1 MFKKKYLAL
10 VLLPLLLLLLAV
22 SFLGQ
27 AGATTSSKS
36 SAPLA
41 AGVQDIVD
49 RGVLR
54 VGVKQD
60 LPNFGYRDPE
70 NMQYTGMEIEI
81 AKKVAAELGVKIE
94 FTPVTAQT
102 RGALLD
108 NGQLDMVIATFT
120 ITDERKELYNF
131 TTPYYT
137 DAVGFL
143 VRKDSKIASNW
154 EALDGLTIGVT
165 QGSIQWGL
173 LEEIAAEKGIHFDF
187 RELGSN
193 SEVVVAL
200 AARRVDAFSIDQS
213 ILSAFLGKSNQLLDI
228 QYKPSEYGIVTKK
241 SNTELANYLDQLVQN
256 WNKDGSLQTIYNKF
270 GFSFWTS
277 STNHLNTES

>member
-1 MFKKKYLAL
+1 MQLKRII
-10 VLLPLLLLLLAV
+10 PLLLLPVLAILLMLP
-22 SFLGQ
+22 FFGQ
-27 AGATTSSKS
+27 ISALTNSTSD
-36 SAPLA
+36 AQLE
-41 AGVQDIVD
+41 AGVQEIVD

-60 LPNFGYRDPE
+60 LPNFGYRDPKS
-70 NMQYTGMEIEI
+70 NKYTGMEVEI
-81 AKKVAAELGVKIE
+81 AKKVAAELGVDIE

-120 ITDERKELYNF
+120 ITEERKELYNF

-143 VRKDSKIASNW
+143 VRKDSNIQSSW

-173 LEEIAAEKGIHFDF
+173 LEEIAAEKGIELNF

-200 AARRVDAFSIDQS
+200 AAHRVDAFSIDQS
-213 ILSAFLGKSNQLLDI
+213 ILSAFLGKTNELLDL
-228 QYKPSEYGIVTKK
+228 QYQPSEYGIVTKK
-241 SNTELANYLDQLVQN
+241 SNTDLATYLDGLVED
-256 WNKDGSLQTIYNKF
+256 WTEDGTLQAIYDDF
-270 GFSFWTS
+270 G
-277 STNHLNTES
+277 LKPVTEITE

>member
-1 MFKKKYLAL
+1 MQLKRII
-10 VLLPLLLLLLAV
+10 PLLLLPVLAILLMLP
-22 SFLGQ
+22 FFGQ
-27 AGATTSSKS
+27 ISALTNSTSD
-36 SAPLA
+36 AQLE
-41 AGVQDIVD
+41 AGVQEIVD

-60 LPNFGYRDPE
+60 LPNFGYRDPKS
-70 NMQYTGMEIEI
+70 NKYTGMEVEI
-81 AKKVAAELGVKIE
+81 AKKVAAELGVDIE

-108 NGQLDMVIATFT
+108 NDQLDMVIATFT
-120 ITDERKELYNF
+120 ITEERKELYNF

-143 VRKDSKIASNW
+143 VRKDSNIQSSW

-165 QGSIQWGL
+165 QGSIQWVL
-173 LEEIAAEKGIHFDF
+173 LEEIAAEKGIELNF

-200 AARRVDAFSIDQS
+200 AAHRVDAFSIDQS
-213 ILSAFLGKSNQLLDI
+213 ILSAFLGKTNVLLDL
-228 QYKPSEYGIVTKK
+228 QYQPSEYGIVTKK
-241 SNTELANYLDQLVQN
+241 SNTDLATYLDGLVQD
-256 WNKDGSLQTIYNKF
+256 WTEDGTLQAIYDDF
-270 GFSFWTS
+270 G
-277 STNHLNTES
+277 LKPVTEITE

>member
-1 MFKKKYLAL
+1 MQMKRII
-10 VLLPLLLLLLAV
+10 PLLLLPVLAILLMLP
-22 SFLGQ
+22 FFGQ
-27 AGATTSSKS
+27 ISALTNSTSD
-36 SAPLA
+36 AQLE
-41 AGVQDIVD
+41 AGVQEIVD

-60 LPNFGYRDPE
+60 LPNFGYRDPKS
-70 NMQYTGMEIEI
+70 NKYTGMEVEI
-81 AKKVAAELGVKIE
+81 AKKVAAELGVDIE

-108 NGQLDMVIATFT
+108 NDQLDMVIATFT
-120 ITDERKELYNF
+120 ITEERKELYNF

-143 VRKDSKIASNW
+143 VRKDSNIQSSW

-173 LEEIAAEKGIHFDF
+173 LEEIAAEKGIELNF

-200 AARRVDAFSIDQS
+200 AAHRVDAFSIDQS
-213 ILSAFLGKSNQLLDI
+213 ILSAFLGKTNELLDL
-228 QYKPSEYGIVTKK
+228 QYQPSEYGIVTKK
-241 SNTELANYLDQLVQN
+241 SNTDLATYLDGLVED
-256 WNKDGSLQTIYNKF
+256 WTEDGTLQAIYDDF
-270 GFSFWTS
+270 G
-277 STNHLNTES
+277 LKPVTEITE

>member
-1 MFKKKYLAL
+1 MQLKRII
-10 VLLPLLLLLLAV
+10 PLLLLPVLAILLMLP
-22 SFLGQ
+22 FFGQ
-27 AGATTSSKS
+27 ISALTNSTSD
-36 SAPLA
+36 AQLE
-41 AGVQDIVD
+41 AGVQEIVD

-60 LPNFGYRDPE
+60 LPNFGYRDPKS
-70 NMQYTGMEIEI
+70 NKYTGMEVEI
-81 AKKVAAELGVKIE
+81 AKKVAAELGVDIE

-120 ITDERKELYNF
+120 ITEERKELYNF

-143 VRKDSKIASNW
+143 VRKDSKIQSSW

-173 LEEIAAEKGIHFDF
+173 LEEIAAEKGIELNF

-200 AARRVDAFSIDQS
+200 AAHRVDAFSIDQS
-213 ILSAFLGKSNQLLDI
+213 ILSAFLGKTNELLDL
-228 QYKPSEYGIVTKK
+228 QYQPSEYGIVTKK
-241 SNTELANYLDQLVQN
+241 SNTDLATYLDGLVQD
-256 WNKDGSLQTIYNKF
+256 WTEDGTLQAIYDDF
-270 GFSFWTS
+270 G
-277 STNHLNTES
+277 LKPVTEITE

>member
-81 AKKVAAELGVKIE
+81 AKKVAVELGVKIE

-143 VRKDSKIASNW
+143 VRKDSKITSNW
-154 EALDGLTIGVT
+154 EALDGMTIGVT

-173 LEEIAAEKGIHFDF
+173 LEEIAAEKGIHFNF

-270 GFSFWTS
+270 GLTPV
-277 STNHLNTES
+277 TEISE

>member
-1 MFKKKYLAL
+1 MQLKRII
-10 VLLPLLLLLLAV
+10 PLLLLPVLAILLMLP
-22 SFLGQ
+22 FFGQ
-27 AGATTSSKS
+27 ISALTNSTSD
-36 SAPLA
+36 AQLE
-41 AGVQDIVD
+41 AGVQKIVD

-70 NMQYTGMEIEI
+70 SNQYTGMEVEI
-81 AKKVAAELGVKIE
+81 AKKVAAELGVDIE

-120 ITDERKELYNF
+120 ITEERKELYNF

-143 VRKDSKIASNW
+143 VRKDSNIQSSW

-173 LEEIAAEKGIHFDF
+173 LEEIAAEKGIELNF

-200 AARRVDAFSIDQS
+200 AAHRVDAFSIDQS
-213 ILSAFLGKSNQLLDI
+213 ILSAFLGKTNELLDL
-228 QYKPSEYGIVTKK
+228 QYQPSEYGIVTKK
-241 SNTELANYLDQLVQN
+241 SNTDLATYLDGLVQD
-256 WNKDGSLQTIYNKF
+256 WTEDGKLQAIYDDF
-270 GFSFWTS
+270 G
-277 STNHLNTES
+277 LKPVTEITE

>member
-1 MFKKKYLAL
+1 MPMKRII
-10 VLLPLLLLLLAV
+10 PLLLLPVLAILLILP
-22 SFLGQ
+22 FFGQ
-27 AGATTSSKS
+27 ISALTNSTSD
-36 SAPLA
+36 AQLE
-41 AGVQDIVD
+41 AGVQEIVD

-70 NMQYTGMEIEI
+70 SNQYTGMEVEI
-81 AKKVAAELGVKIE
+81 AKKVAAELGVDIE

-120 ITDERKELYNF
+120 ITEERKELYNF

-143 VRKDSKIASNW
+143 VRKDSNIQSSW

-173 LEEIAAEKGIHFDF
+173 LEEIAAEKGIELNF

-200 AARRVDAFSIDQS
+200 AAHRVDAFSIDQS
-213 ILSAFLGKSNQLLDI
+213 ILSAFLGKTNELLDL
-228 QYKPSEYGIVTKK
+228 QYQPSEYGIVTKK
-241 SNTELANYLDQLVQN
+241 SNTDLATYLDGLVED
-256 WNKDGSLQTIYNKF
+256 WTEDGTLQAIYDDF
-270 GFSFWTS
+270 G
-277 STNHLNTES
+277 LKPVTEIDE

>member
-1 MFKKKYLAL
+1 MQLKRII
-10 VLLPLLLLLLAV
+10 PLLLLPVLAILLMLP
-22 SFLGQ
+22 FFGQ
-27 AGATTSSKS
+27 ISALTNSTSD
-36 SAPLA
+36 AQLE
-41 AGVQDIVD
+41 AGVQEIVD

-70 NMQYTGMEIEI
+70 SNQYTGMEVEI
-81 AKKVAAELGVKIE
+81 AKKVAVELGVDIE

-120 ITDERKELYNF
+120 ITEERKELYNF

-143 VRKDSKIASNW
+143 VRKDSNIQSSW

-173 LEEIAAEKGIHFDF
+173 LEEIAAEKGIELNF

-200 AARRVDAFSIDQS
+200 AAHRVDAFSIDQS
-213 ILSAFLGKSNQLLDI
+213 ILSAFLGKTNELLDL
-228 QYKPSEYGIVTKK
+228 QYQPSEYGIVTKK
-241 SNTELANYLDQLVQN
+241 SNTDLATYLDGLVQD
-256 WNKDGSLQTIYNKF
+256 WTEDGTLQAIYDDF
-270 GFSFWTS
+270 G
-277 STNHLNTES
+277 LKPVTEITE

>member
-1 MFKKKYLAL
+1 MQMKRII
-10 VLLPLLLLLLAV
+10 PLLLFPVLAILLMLP
-22 SFLGQ
+22 FFGQ
-27 AGATTSSKS
+27 ISALTNSTSD
-36 SAPLA
+36 AQLE
-41 AGVQDIVD
+41 AGVQEIVD

-70 NMQYTGMEIEI
+70 SNQYSGMEVEI
-81 AKKVAAELGVKIE
+81 AKKVAAELGVDIE

-120 ITDERKELYNF
+120 ITEERKELYNF

-143 VRKDSKIASNW
+143 VRKDSKIQSSW
-154 EALDGLTIGVT
+154 DALDGLTIGVT

-173 LEEIAAEKGIHFDF
+173 LEEIAAEKGIELNF

-200 AARRVDAFSIDQS
+200 AAHRVDAFSIDQS
-213 ILSAFLGKSNQLLDI
+213 ILSAFLGKTNELLDL
-228 QYKPSEYGIVTKK
+228 QYQPSEYGIVTKK
-241 SNTELANYLDQLVQN
+241 SNTDLATYLDGLVQD
-256 WNKDGSLQTIYNKF
+256 WTEDGTLQTIYDDF
-270 GFSFWTS
+270 G
-277 STNHLNTES
+277 LKPVTEITE

>member
-1 MFKKKYLAL
+1 MQLKRII
-10 VLLPLLLLLLAV
+10 PLLLLPVLAILLMLP
-22 SFLGQ
+22 FFGQ
-27 AGATTSSKS
+27 ISALTNSTSD
-36 SAPLA
+36 AQLE
-41 AGVQDIVD
+41 AGVQEIVD

-60 LPNFGYRDPE
+60 LPNFGYRDPKS
-70 NMQYTGMEIEI
+70 NKYTGMEVEI
-81 AKKVAAELGVKIE
+81 AKKVAAELGVDIE

-120 ITDERKELYNF
+120 ITEERKELYNF

-143 VRKDSKIASNW
+143 VRKDSKIQSSW

-173 LEEIAAEKGIHFDF
+173 LEEIAAEKGIELNF

-200 AARRVDAFSIDQS
+200 AAHRVDAFSIDQS
-213 ILSAFLGKSNQLLDI
+213 ILSAFLGKTNELLDF
-228 QYKPSEYGIVTKK
+228 QYQPSEYGIVTKK
-241 SNTELANYLDQLVQN
+241 SNTDLATYLDGLVQD
-256 WNKDGSLQTIYNKF
+256 WTEDGTLQTIYDDF
-270 GFSFWTS
+270 G
-277 STNHLNTES
+277 LKPVTEITE

>member
-1 MFKKKYLAL
+1 MQMKRIIPLL
-10 VLLPLLLLLLAV
+10 LLPLLAILLVLP
-22 SFLGQ
+22 FFGQ
-27 AGATTSSKS
+27 I
-36 SAPLA
+36 SALTNSTFDA
-41 AGVQDIVD
+41 QLEAGVQEIVD

-70 NMQYTGMEIEI
+70 SNEYTGMEVEI
-81 AKKVAAELGVKIE
+81 AKKVAAELGVDIE

-120 ITDERKELYNF
+120 ITEERKELYNF

-143 VRKDSKIASNW
+143 VRKDSKIQSSW

-173 LEEIAAEKGIHFDF
+173 LEEIAAEKGIELNF

-200 AARRVDAFSIDQS
+200 AAHRVDAFSIDQS
-213 ILSAFLGKSNQLLDI
+213 ILSAFLGKTNELLDL
-228 QYKPSEYGIVTKK
+228 QYQPSEYGIVTKK
-241 SNTELANYLDQLVQN
+241 SNKDLAKYLDGLVQG
-256 WNKDGSLQTIYNKF
+256 WTEDGSLQAIYDDFDLKPV
-270 GFSFWTS
+270 
-277 STNHLNTES
+277 TEIDE

>member
-1 MFKKKYLAL
+1 MQMKRIIPLL
-10 VLLPLLLLLLAV
+10 LLPLLAILLILP
-22 SFLGQ
+22 FFGQ
-27 AGATTSSKS
+27 ISALTNSTSD
-36 SAPLA
+36 AQLE
-41 AGVQDIVD
+41 AGVQEIVD

-70 NMQYTGMEIEI
+70 SNQYTGMEVEI
-81 AKKVAAELGVKIE
+81 AKKVAAELGVDIE

-108 NGQLDMVIATFT
+108 NDQLDMVIATFT
-120 ITDERKELYNF
+120 ITEERKELYNF

-143 VRKDSKIASNW
+143 VRKDSNIQSSW

-173 LEEIAAEKGIHFDF
+173 LEEIAAEKGIELNF

-200 AARRVDAFSIDQS
+200 AAHRVDAFSIDQS
-213 ILSAFLGKSNQLLDI
+213 ILSAFLGKTNELLDL
-228 QYKPSEYGIVTKK
+228 QYQPSEYGIVTKK
-241 SNTELANYLDQLVQN
+241 SNTDLATYLDGLVQD
-256 WNKDGSLQTIYNKF
+256 WTEDGTLQAIYDDF
-270 GFSFWTS
+270 G
-277 STNHLNTES
+277 LKPVTEITE

>member
-1 MFKKKYLAL
+1 MQMKRIIPLL
-10 VLLPLLLLLLAV
+10 LLPLLAILLILP
-22 SFLGQ
+22 FFGQ
-27 AGATTSSKS
+27 ISALTNSTSD
-36 SAPLA
+36 AQLE
-41 AGVQDIVD
+41 AGVQEIVD

-70 NMQYTGMEIEI
+70 SNEYTGMEVEI
-81 AKKVAAELGVKIE
+81 AKKVAAELGVDIE

-120 ITDERKELYNF
+120 ITEERKELYNF

-143 VRKDSKIASNW
+143 VRKDSKIQSSW

-173 LEEIAAEKGIHFDF
+173 LEEIAAEKGIELNF

-200 AARRVDAFSIDQS
+200 AAHRVDAFSIDQS
-213 ILSAFLGKSNQLLDI
+213 ILSAFLGKTNELLDL
-228 QYKPSEYGIVTKK
+228 QYQPSEYGIVTKK
-241 SNTELANYLDQLVQN
+241 SNTDLATYLDGLVED
-256 WNKDGSLQTIYNKF
+256 WTEDGTLQAIYDDF
-270 GFSFWTS
+270 G
-277 STNHLNTES
+277 LKPVTEITE

>member
-1 MFKKKYLAL
+1 MQMKRII
-10 VLLPLLLLLLAV
+10 PLLLLPVLAILLMLP
-22 SFLGQ
+22 FFGQ
-27 AGATTSSKS
+27 ISALTNSTSD
-36 SAPLA
+36 AQLE
-41 AGVQDIVD
+41 AGVQEIVD

-60 LPNFGYRDPE
+60 LPNFGYRDPKS
-70 NMQYTGMEIEI
+70 NKYTGMEVEI
-81 AKKVAAELGVKIE
+81 AKKVAAELGVDIE

-108 NGQLDMVIATFT
+108 NDQLDMVIATFT
-120 ITDERKELYNF
+120 ITEERKELYNF

-143 VRKDSKIASNW
+143 VRKDSNIQSSW

-173 LEEIAAEKGIHFDF
+173 LEEIAAEKGIELNF

-200 AARRVDAFSIDQS
+200 AAHRVDAFSIDQS
-213 ILSAFLGKSNQLLDI
+213 ILSAFLGKTNVLLDL
-228 QYKPSEYGIVTKK
+228 QYQPSEYGIVTKK
-241 SNTELANYLDQLVQN
+241 SNTDLATYLDGLVED
-256 WNKDGSLQTIYNKF
+256 WTEDGTLQAIYDDF
-270 GFSFWTS
+270 G
-277 STNHLNTES
+277 LKPVTEITE

>member
-1 MFKKKYLAL
+1 MQMKRIIPLL
-10 VLLPLLLLLLAV
+10 LLPLLAFLLILP
-22 SFLGQ
+22 FFGQ
-27 AGATTSSKS
+27 ISALTNSTSD
-36 SAPLA
+36 AQLE
-41 AGVQDIVD
+41 AGVQEIVD

-70 NMQYTGMEIEI
+70 SNQYTGMEVEI
-81 AKKVAAELGVKIE
+81 AKKVAAELGVDIE

-120 ITDERKELYNF
+120 ITEERKELYNF

-143 VRKDSKIASNW
+143 VRKDSNIQSSW

-173 LEEIAAEKGIHFDF
+173 LEEIAAEKGIELNF

-200 AARRVDAFSIDQS
+200 AAHRVDAFSIDQS
-213 ILSAFLGKSNQLLDI
+213 ILSAFLGKTNELLDL
-228 QYKPSEYGIVTKK
+228 QYQPSEYGIVTKK
-241 SNTELANYLDQLVQN
+241 SNTDLATYLDGLVQD
-256 WNKDGSLQTIYNKF
+256 WTEDGTLQAIYDDF
-270 GFSFWTS
+270 G
-277 STNHLNTES
+277 LKPVTEITE

>member
-1 MFKKKYLAL
+1 MQMKRIIPLL
-10 VLLPLLLLLLAV
+10 LLPLLAFLLILPFFR
-22 SFLGQ
+22 SI
-27 AGATTSSKS
+27 
-36 SAPLA
+36 SALTNSNSDA
-41 AGVQDIVD
+41 QLEAGVQKIVD

-70 NMQYTGMEIEI
+70 SNQYTGMEVEI
-81 AKKVAAELGVKIE
+81 AKKVAAELGVDIE

-120 ITDERKELYNF
+120 ITEERKELYNF
-131 TTPYYT
+131 TTPNYT

-143 VRKDSKIASNW
+143 VRKDSNVQSSW

-173 LEEIAAEKGIHFDF
+173 LEEIAAEKGIELNF

-200 AARRVDAFSIDQS
+200 AAHRVDAFSIDQS
-213 ILSAFLGKSNQLLDI
+213 ILSAFLGKTNELLDL
-228 QYKPSEYGIVTKK
+228 QYQPSEYGIVTKK
-241 SNTELANYLDQLVQN
+241 SNTDLATYLDGLVQD
-256 WNKDGSLQTIYNKF
+256 WTEDGTFQAIYDDF
-270 GFSFWTS
+270 G
-277 STNHLNTES
+277 LKPVTEITE

>member
-1 MFKKKYLAL
+1 MPMKRIIPLL
-10 VLLPLLLLLLAV
+10 LLPLLAILLILP
-22 SFLGQ
+22 FFGQ
-27 AGATTSSKS
+27 ISALTNSTSD
-36 SAPLA
+36 AQLE
-41 AGVQDIVD
+41 AGVQEIVD

-70 NMQYTGMEIEI
+70 SNQYTGMEVEI
-81 AKKVAAELGVKIE
+81 AKKVAAELGVDIE

-120 ITDERKELYNF
+120 ITEERKELYNF

-143 VRKDSKIASNW
+143 VRKDSNIQSSW

-173 LEEIAAEKGIHFDF
+173 LEEIAAEKGIELNF

-200 AARRVDAFSIDQS
+200 AAHRVDAFSIDQS
-213 ILSAFLGKSNQLLDI
+213 ILSAFLGKTNELLDL
-228 QYKPSEYGIVTKK
+228 QYQPSEYGIVTKK
-241 SNTELANYLDQLVQN
+241 SNTDLATYLDGLVQD
-256 WNKDGSLQTIYNKF
+256 WTEDGTLQAIYDDF
-270 GFSFWTS
+270 G
-277 STNHLNTES
+277 LKPVTEITE

>member
-1 MFKKKYLAL
+1 MQMKRIIPLL
-10 VLLPLLLLLLAV
+10 LLPLLAILLTLP
-22 SFLGQ
+22 FFGQ
-27 AGATTSSKS
+27 ISALTNSTSD
-36 SAPLA
+36 AQLE
-41 AGVQDIVD
+41 AGVQEIVD

-70 NMQYTGMEIEI
+70 SNQYTGMEVEI
-81 AKKVAAELGVKIE
+81 AKKVAAELGVDIE

-120 ITDERKELYNF
+120 ITEERKELYNF

-143 VRKDSKIASNW
+143 VRKDSNIQSSW

-173 LEEIAAEKGIHFDF
+173 LEEIAAKKGIELNF

-200 AARRVDAFSIDQS
+200 AAHRVDAFSIDQS
-213 ILSAFLGKSNQLLDI
+213 ILSAFLGKTNELLDL
-228 QYKPSEYGIVTKK
+228 QYQPSEYGIVTKK
-241 SNTELANYLDQLVQN
+241 SNKDLAKYLDGLVQG
-256 WNKDGSLQTIYNKF
+256 WTEDGSLQAIYDDFDLKPV
-270 GFSFWTS
+270 
-277 STNHLNTES
+277 TEIDE

>member
-1 MFKKKYLAL
+1 MQMKRIIPLL
-10 VLLPLLLLLLAV
+10 LLPLLAILLILP
-22 SFLGQ
+22 FFGQ
-27 AGATTSSKS
+27 ISALTNSTSD
-36 SAPLA
+36 AQLE
-41 AGVQDIVD
+41 AGVQEIVD

-70 NMQYTGMEIEI
+70 SNQYTGMEVEI
-81 AKKVAAELGVKIE
+81 AKKVAAELGVDIE

-120 ITDERKELYNF
+120 ITEERKELYNF

-143 VRKDSKIASNW
+143 VRKDSNIQSSW

-173 LEEIAAEKGIHFDF
+173 LEEIAAEKGIEFNF

-200 AARRVDAFSIDQS
+200 AAHRVDAFSIDQS
-213 ILSAFLGKSNQLLDI
+213 ILSAFLGKTNELLDL
-228 QYKPSEYGIVTKK
+228 QYQPSEYGIVTKK
-241 SNTELANYLDQLVQN
+241 SNTDLATYLDGLVQD
-256 WNKDGSLQTIYNKF
+256 WTEDGTLQAIYDDF
-270 GFSFWTS
+270 G
-277 STNHLNTES
+277 LKPVTEIDE

>member
-1 MFKKKYLAL
+1 MQMKRIIPLL
-10 VLLPLLLLLLAV
+10 LLPLLAILLVLP
-22 SFLGQ
+22 FFGQ
-27 AGATTSSKS
+27 ISALTNSTSD
-36 SAPLA
+36 AQLE
-41 AGVQDIVD
+41 AGVQEIVD

-60 LPNFGYRDPE
+60 LPNFGYRDPKS
-70 NMQYTGMEIEI
+70 NKYTGMEVEI
-81 AKKVAAELGVKIE
+81 AKKVAAELGVDIE

-120 ITDERKELYNF
+120 ITEERKELYNF

-143 VRKDSKIASNW
+143 VRKDSNIQSSW

-173 LEEIAAEKGIHFDF
+173 LEEIAAEKGIELNF

-200 AARRVDAFSIDQS
+200 AAHRVDAFSIDQS
-213 ILSAFLGKSNQLLDI
+213 ILSAFLGKTNELLDL
-228 QYKPSEYGIVTKK
+228 QYQPSEYGIVTKK
-241 SNTELANYLDQLVQN
+241 SNTDLATYLDGLVED
-256 WNKDGSLQTIYNKF
+256 WTEDGTLQAIYDDF
-270 GFSFWTS
+270 G
-277 STNHLNTES
+277 LKPVTEITE

>member
-1 MFKKKYLAL
+1 MQMKRIIPLL
-10 VLLPLLLLLLAV
+10 LLPLLAILLILP
-22 SFLGQ
+22 FFGQ
-27 AGATTSSKS
+27 ISALTNSTSD
-36 SAPLA
+36 AQLE
-41 AGVQDIVD
+41 AGVQEIVD

-70 NMQYTGMEIEI
+70 SNQYTGMEVEI
-81 AKKVAAELGVKIE
+81 AKKVAAELGVDIE

-120 ITDERKELYNF
+120 ITEERKELYNF

-143 VRKDSKIASNW
+143 VRKDSNIQSSW

-173 LEEIAAEKGIHFDF
+173 LEEIAAEKGIELNF

-200 AARRVDAFSIDQS
+200 AAHRVDAFSIDQS
-213 ILSAFLGKSNQLLDI
+213 ILSAFLGKTNELLDL
-228 QYKPSEYGIVTKK
+228 QYQPSEYGIVTKK
-241 SNTELANYLDQLVQN
+241 SNKDLAKYLDGLIQG
-256 WNKDGSLQTIYNKF
+256 WTEDGSLQAIYDDF
-270 GFSFWTS
+270 G
-277 STNHLNTES
+277 LKPVTEITE

>member
-1 MFKKKYLAL
+1 MPMKRIIPLL
-10 VLLPLLLLLLAV
+10 LLPLLAILLILP
-22 SFLGQ
+22 FFGQ
-27 AGATTSSKS
+27 ISALTNSTSD
-36 SAPLA
+36 AQLE
-41 AGVQDIVD
+41 AGVQEIVD

-70 NMQYTGMEIEI
+70 SNQYTGMEVEI
-81 AKKVAAELGVKIE
+81 AKKVAAELGVDIE

-120 ITDERKELYNF
+120 ITEERKELYNF

-143 VRKDSKIASNW
+143 VRKDSKIQSSW

-173 LEEIAAEKGIHFDF
+173 LEEIAAEKGIELNF

-200 AARRVDAFSIDQS
+200 AAHRVDAFSIDQS
-213 ILSAFLGKSNQLLDI
+213 ILSAFLGKTNELLDL
-228 QYKPSEYGIVTKK
+228 QYQPSEYGIVTKK
-241 SNTELANYLDQLVQN
+241 SNTDLATYLDGLVQD
-256 WNKDGSLQTIYNKF
+256 WTEDGTLQAIYDDF
-270 GFSFWTS
+270 G
-277 STNHLNTES
+277 LKPVTEITE

>member
-1 MFKKKYLAL
+1 MQMKRII
-10 VLLPLLLLLLAV
+10 PLLLLPVLAILLMLP
-22 SFLGQ
+22 FFGQ
-27 AGATTSSKS
+27 ISALTNSTSD
-36 SAPLA
+36 AQLE
-41 AGVQDIVD
+41 AGVQEIVD

-60 LPNFGYRDPE
+60 LPNFGYRDPKS
-70 NMQYTGMEIEI
+70 NKYTGMEVEI
-81 AKKVAAELGVKIE
+81 AKKVAAELGVDIE

-120 ITDERKELYNF
+120 ITEERKELYNF

-143 VRKDSKIASNW
+143 VRKDSNIQSSW

-173 LEEIAAEKGIHFDF
+173 LEEIAAEKGIELNF

-200 AARRVDAFSIDQS
+200 AAHRVDAFSIDQS
-213 ILSAFLGKSNQLLDI
+213 ILSAFLGKTNELLDL
-228 QYKPSEYGIVTKK
+228 QYQPSEYGIVTKK
-241 SNTELANYLDQLVQN
+241 SNTDLATYLDGLVQD
-256 WNKDGSLQTIYNKF
+256 WTEDGTLQAIYDDF
-270 GFSFWTS
+270 G
-277 STNHLNTES
+277 LKPVTEITE

>member
-1 MFKKKYLAL
+1 MQMKRIIPLL
-10 VLLPLLLLLLAV
+10 LLPLLTILLILP
-22 SFLGQ
+22 FFGQ
-27 AGATTSSKS
+27 ISALTNSTSD
-36 SAPLA
+36 AQLE
-41 AGVQDIVD
+41 AGVQEIVD

-70 NMQYTGMEIEI
+70 SNQYTGMEVEI
-81 AKKVAAELGVKIE
+81 AKKVAAELGVDIE

-120 ITDERKELYNF
+120 ITEERKELYNF

-143 VRKDSKIASNW
+143 VRKDSNIQSSW

-173 LEEIAAEKGIHFDF
+173 LEEIAAEKGIELNF

-200 AARRVDAFSIDQS
+200 AAHRVDAFSIDQS
-213 ILSAFLGKSNQLLDI
+213 ILSAFLGKTNELLDL
-228 QYKPSEYGIVTKK
+228 QYQPSEYGIVTKK
-241 SNTELANYLDQLVQN
+241 SNTDLATYLDGLVQD
-256 WNKDGSLQTIYNKF
+256 WTEDGTLQAIYDDF
-270 GFSFWTS
+270 G
-277 STNHLNTES
+277 LKPVTEITE

>member
-1 MFKKKYLAL
+1 MQMKRIIHLLFPVLAI
-10 VLLPLLLLLLAV
+10 LLMLP
-22 SFLGQ
+22 FFGQ
-27 AGATTSSKS
+27 ISALTNSTSD
-36 SAPLA
+36 AQLE
-41 AGVQDIVD
+41 AGVQEIVD

-60 LPNFGYRDPE
+60 LPNFGYRDPKS
-70 NMQYTGMEIEI
+70 NKYTGMEVEI
-81 AKKVAAELGVKIE
+81 AKKVAVELGVDIE

-120 ITDERKELYNF
+120 ITEERKELYNF

-143 VRKDSKIASNW
+143 VRKDSKIQSSW

-173 LEEIAAEKGIHFDF
+173 LEEIAAEKGIELNF

-200 AARRVDAFSIDQS
+200 AAHRVDAFSIDQS
-213 ILSAFLGKSNQLLDI
+213 ILSAFLGKTNELLDL
-228 QYKPSEYGIVTKK
+228 QYQPSEYGIVTKK
-241 SNTELANYLDQLVQN
+241 SNTDLATYLDGLVED
-256 WNKDGSLQTIYNKF
+256 WTEDGTLQAIYDDF
-270 GFSFWTS
+270 G
-277 STNHLNTES
+277 LKPVTEIDE

>member
-1 MFKKKYLAL
+1 MPMKRIIPLL
-10 VLLPLLLLLLAV
+10 LLPLLAFLLILPFFGPISALTN
-22 SFLGQ
+22 S
-27 AGATTSSKS
+27 TSD
-36 SAPLA
+36 AQLE
-41 AGVQDIVD
+41 AGVQEIVD

-70 NMQYTGMEIEI
+70 SNQYTGMEVEI
-81 AKKVAAELGVKIE
+81 AKKVAAELGVDIE

-120 ITDERKELYNF
+120 ITEERKELYNF

-143 VRKDSKIASNW
+143 VRKDSNVQSSW

-173 LEEIAAEKGIHFDF
+173 LEEIAAEKGIELNF

-200 AARRVDAFSIDQS
+200 AAHRVDAFSIDQS
-213 ILSAFLGKSNQLLDI
+213 ILSAFLGKTNELLDL
-228 QYKPSEYGIVTKK
+228 QYQPSEYGIVTKK
-241 SNTELANYLDQLVQN
+241 SNTDLATYLDGLVQD
-256 WNKDGSLQTIYNKF
+256 WTEDGTLQAIYDDF
-270 GFSFWTS
+270 G
-277 STNHLNTES
+277 LKPVTEITE

>member
-1 MFKKKYLAL
+1 MQMKRIIPLL
-10 VLLPLLLLLLAV
+10 LLPLLAILLILP
-22 SFLGQ
+22 FFGQ
-27 AGATTSSKS
+27 ISALTNSTSD
-36 SAPLA
+36 AQLE
-41 AGVQDIVD
+41 AGVQEIVD

-70 NMQYTGMEIEI
+70 SNQYTGMEVEI
-81 AKKVAAELGVKIE
+81 AKKVAAELGVDIE

-120 ITDERKELYNF
+120 ITEERKELYNF

-143 VRKDSKIASNW
+143 VRKDSNIQSSW
-154 EALDGLTIGVT
+154 EALDGLTIGLT

-173 LEEIAAEKGIHFDF
+173 LEEIAAEKEIELNF

-200 AARRVDAFSIDQS
+200 AAHRVDAFSIDQS
-213 ILSAFLGKSNQLLDI
+213 ILSAFLGKTNELLDL
-228 QYKPSEYGIVTKK
+228 QYQPSEYGIVTKK
-241 SNTELANYLDQLVQN
+241 SNTDLATYLDGLVQD
-256 WNKDGSLQTIYNKF
+256 WTEDGTFQAIYDDF
-270 GFSFWTS
+270 G
-277 STNHLNTES
+277 LKPVTEITE

>member
-143 VRKDSKIASNW
+143 VRKDSKITSNW
-154 EALDGLTIGVT
+154 EALDGMTIGVT

-173 LEEIAAEKGIHFDF
+173 LEEIAAEKGIHFNF

-270 GFSFWTS
+270 GLTPV
-277 STNHLNTES
+277 TEISE

>member
-1 MFKKKYLAL
+1 MQMKRIIPLL
-10 VLLPLLLLLLAV
+10 LLPLLAILLILP
-22 SFLGQ
+22 FFGQ
-27 AGATTSSKS
+27 ISALTNSTSD
-36 SAPLA
+36 AQLE

-70 NMQYTGMEIEI
+70 SNQYTGMEVEI
-81 AKKVAAELGVKIE
+81 AKKVAAELGVDIE

-120 ITDERKELYNF
+120 ITEERKELYNF

-143 VRKDSKIASNW
+143 VRKDSNVQSSW

-173 LEEIAAEKGIHFDF
+173 LEEIAAEKGIELNF

-200 AARRVDAFSIDQS
+200 AAHRVDAFSIDQS
-213 ILSAFLGKSNQLLDI
+213 ILSAFLGKTNELLDL
-228 QYKPSEYGIVTKK
+228 QYQPSEYGIVTKK
-241 SNTELANYLDQLVQN
+241 SNTDLATYLDGLVQD
-256 WNKDGSLQTIYNKF
+256 WTEDGTLQAIYDDF
-270 GFSFWTS
+270 GLKPVSEI
-277 STNHLNTES
+277 TE

>member
-1 MFKKKYLAL
+1 MQLKRIIPLL
-10 VLLPLLLLLLAV
+10 LLPLLAFLLILP
-22 SFLGQ
+22 FFGQ
-27 AGATTSSKS
+27 ISALTNSTSD
-36 SAPLA
+36 AQLE
-41 AGVQDIVD
+41 AGVQEIVD

-60 LPNFGYRDPE
+60 LPNFGYRDPKS
-70 NMQYTGMEIEI
+70 NKYTGMEVEI
-81 AKKVAAELGVKIE
+81 AKKVAAELGVDIE

-108 NGQLDMVIATFT
+108 NDQLDMVIATFT
-120 ITDERKELYNF
+120 ITEERKELYNF

-143 VRKDSKIASNW
+143 VRKDSKIQSSW

-173 LEEIAAEKGIHFDF
+173 LEEIAAEKGIELNF

-200 AARRVDAFSIDQS
+200 AAHRVDAFSIDQS
-213 ILSAFLGKSNQLLDI
+213 ILSAFLGKTNELLDL
-228 QYKPSEYGIVTKK
+228 QYQPSEYGIVTKK
-241 SNTELANYLDQLVQN
+241 SNTDLATYLDGLVQD
-256 WNKDGSLQTIYNKF
+256 WTEDGTLQTIYDDF
-270 GFSFWTS
+270 G
-277 STNHLNTES
+277 LKPVTEITE

>member
-1 MFKKKYLAL
+1 MQMKRIIPLL
-10 VLLPLLLLLLAV
+10 LLPLLAILLILP
-22 SFLGQ
+22 FFGQ
-27 AGATTSSKS
+27 ISALTNSTSD
-36 SAPLA
+36 AQLE
-41 AGVQDIVD
+41 AGVQKIVD

-60 LPNFGYRDPE
+60 LPNFGYRDPKS
-70 NMQYTGMEIEI
+70 NKYTGMEVEI
-81 AKKVAAELGVKIE
+81 AKKVAAELGVDIE

-120 ITDERKELYNF
+120 ITEERKELYNF

-143 VRKDSKIASNW
+143 VRKDSNIQSSW

-173 LEEIAAEKGIHFDF
+173 LEEIAAEKGIELNF

-200 AARRVDAFSIDQS
+200 AAHRVDAFSIDQS
-213 ILSAFLGKSNQLLDI
+213 ILSAFLGKTNELLDL
-228 QYKPSEYGIVTKK
+228 QYQPSEYGIVTKK
-241 SNTELANYLDQLVQN
+241 SNTDLATYLDGLVQD
-256 WNKDGSLQTIYNKF
+256 WTEDGTLQAIYDDF
-270 GFSFWTS
+270 G
-277 STNHLNTES
+277 LKPVTEITE

>member
-1 MFKKKYLAL
+1 MQMKRIIPLL
-10 VLLPLLLLLLAV
+10 LLPLLAILLILP
-22 SFLGQ
+22 FFGQ
-27 AGATTSSKS
+27 ISALTNSTSD
-36 SAPLA
+36 AQLE
-41 AGVQDIVD
+41 AGVQEIVD

-70 NMQYTGMEIEI
+70 SNQYTGMEVEI
-81 AKKVAAELGVKIE
+81 AKKVAAELGVDIE

-120 ITDERKELYNF
+120 ITEERKELYNF

-143 VRKDSKIASNW
+143 VRKDSNVQSSW

-173 LEEIAAEKGIHFDF
+173 LEEIAAEKGIELNF

-200 AARRVDAFSIDQS
+200 AAHRVDAFSIDQS
-213 ILSAFLGKSNQLLDI
+213 ILSAFLGKTNELLDL
-228 QYKPSEYGIVTKK
+228 QYQPSEYGIVTKK
-241 SNTELANYLDQLVQN
+241 SNTDLATYLDGLVQD
-256 WNKDGSLQTIYNKF
+256 WTEDGTLQAIYDDF
-270 GFSFWTS
+270 G
-277 STNHLNTES
+277 LKPVTEITE

>member
-1 MFKKKYLAL
+1 MQLKRII
-10 VLLPLLLLLLAV
+10 PLLLLPVLAILLMLP
-22 SFLGQ
+22 FFGQ
-27 AGATTSSKS
+27 ISALTNSTSD
-36 SAPLA
+36 AQLE
-41 AGVQDIVD
+41 AGVQEIVD

-70 NMQYTGMEIEI
+70 SNQYTGMEVEI
-81 AKKVAAELGVKIE
+81 AKKVAAELGVDIE

-120 ITDERKELYNF
+120 ITEERKELYNF

-143 VRKDSKIASNW
+143 VRKDSKIQSSW

-173 LEEIAAEKGIHFDF
+173 LEEIAAEKGIELNF

-200 AARRVDAFSIDQS
+200 AAHRVDAFSIDQS
-213 ILSAFLGKSNQLLDI
+213 ILSAFLGKTNELLDL
-228 QYKPSEYGIVTKK
+228 QYQPSEYGIVTKK
-241 SNTELANYLDQLVQN
+241 SNKDLAKYLDGLVQG
-256 WNKDGSLQTIYNKF
+256 WTEDGSLQAIYDDFDLKPV
-270 GFSFWTS
+270 
-277 STNHLNTES
+277 TEIDE

>member
-1 MFKKKYLAL
+1 MQMKRIIPLL
-10 VLLPLLLLLLAV
+10 LLPLLAILLILP
-22 SFLGQ
+22 FFGQ
-27 AGATTSSKS
+27 ISALTNSTSD
-36 SAPLA
+36 AQLE
-41 AGVQDIVD
+41 AGVQEIVD

-70 NMQYTGMEIEI
+70 SNQYTGMEVEI
-81 AKKVAAELGVKIE
+81 AKKVAAELGVDIE

-120 ITDERKELYNF
+120 ITEERKELYNF

-143 VRKDSKIASNW
+143 VRKDSNIQSSW

-173 LEEIAAEKGIHFDF
+173 LEEIAAEKGIELNF

-200 AARRVDAFSIDQS
+200 AAHRVDAFSIDQS
-213 ILSAFLGKSNQLLDI
+213 ILSAFLGKTNELLDL
-228 QYKPSEYGIVTKK
+228 QYQPSEYGIVTKK
-241 SNTELANYLDQLVQN
+241 SNTDLATYLDGLVQD
-256 WNKDGSLQTIYNKF
+256 WTEDGTLQAIYDDF
-270 GFSFWTS
+270 G
-277 STNHLNTES
+277 LKPVTEITE

>member
-1 MFKKKYLAL
+1 MQMKRIIPLL
-10 VLLPLLLLLLAV
+10 LLPLLAILLILP
-22 SFLGQ
+22 FFGQ
-27 AGATTSSKS
+27 ISALTNSTSD
-36 SAPLA
+36 AQLE
-41 AGVQDIVD
+41 AGVQEIVD

-70 NMQYTGMEIEI
+70 SNQYTGMEVEI
-81 AKKVAAELGVKIE
+81 AKKVAAELGVDIE

-120 ITDERKELYNF
+120 ITEERKELYNF

-143 VRKDSKIASNW
+143 VRKDSNIQSSW

-173 LEEIAAEKGIHFDF
+173 LEEIAAEKGIELNF

-200 AARRVDAFSIDQS
+200 AAHRVDAFSIDQS
-213 ILSAFLGKSNQLLDI
+213 ILSAFLGKTNELLDL
-228 QYKPSEYGIVTKK
+228 QYQPSEYGIVTKQ
-241 SNTELANYLDQLVQN
+241 SNTDLATYLDGLVQD
-256 WNKDGSLQTIYNKF
+256 WTEDGTLQAIYDDF
-270 GFSFWTS
+270 G
-277 STNHLNTES
+277 LKPVTEITE

>member
-1 MFKKKYLAL
+1 MQMKRIIPLL
-10 VLLPLLLLLLAV
+10 LLPLLAILLILP
-22 SFLGQ
+22 FFGQ
-27 AGATTSSKS
+27 ISALTNSTSD
-36 SAPLA
+36 AQLE

-70 NMQYTGMEIEI
+70 SNQYTGMEVEI
-81 AKKVAAELGVKIE
+81 AKKVAAELGVDIE

-120 ITDERKELYNF
+120 ITEERKELYNF

-143 VRKDSKIASNW
+143 VRKDSNIQSSW
-154 EALDGLTIGVT
+154 EALDGLTIGLT

-173 LEEIAAEKGIHFDF
+173 LEEIAAEKEIELNF

-200 AARRVDAFSIDQS
+200 AAHRVDAFSIDQS
-213 ILSAFLGKSNQLLDI
+213 ILSAFLGKTNELLDL
-228 QYKPSEYGIVTKK
+228 QYQPSEYGIVTKK
-241 SNTELANYLDQLVQN
+241 SNTDLATYLDGLVQD
-256 WNKDGSLQTIYNKF
+256 WTEDGTLQAIYDDF
-270 GFSFWTS
+270 G
-277 STNHLNTES
+277 LKPVTEITE

>member
-1 MFKKKYLAL
+1 MQMKRIIPLL
-10 VLLPLLLLLLAV
+10 LLPLLTILLILP
-22 SFLGQ
+22 FFGQ
-27 AGATTSSKS
+27 ISALTNSTSD
-36 SAPLA
+36 AQLE

-70 NMQYTGMEIEI
+70 SNQYTGMEVEI
-81 AKKVAAELGVKIE
+81 AKKVAAELGVDIE

-120 ITDERKELYNF
+120 ITEERKELYNF

-143 VRKDSKIASNW
+143 VRKDSNIQSSW

-173 LEEIAAEKGIHFDF
+173 LEEIAAEKGIELNF

-200 AARRVDAFSIDQS
+200 AAHRVDAFSIDQS
-213 ILSAFLGKSNQLLDI
+213 ILSAFLGKTNELLDL
-228 QYKPSEYGIVTKK
+228 QYQPSEYGIVTKK
-241 SNTELANYLDQLVQN
+241 SNTDLATYLDGLVQD
-256 WNKDGSLQTIYNKF
+256 WTEDGTLQAIYDDF
-270 GFSFWTS
+270 G
-277 STNHLNTES
+277 LKPVTEITE

>member
-1 MFKKKYLAL
+1 MQMKRIIPLL
-10 VLLPLLLLLLAV
+10 LLPLLAFLLILPFFR
-22 SFLGQ
+22 SI
-27 AGATTSSKS
+27 
-36 SAPLA
+36 SALTNSNSDA
-41 AGVQDIVD
+41 QLEAGVQKIVD

-70 NMQYTGMEIEI
+70 SNQYTGMEVEI
-81 AKKVAAELGVKIE
+81 AKKVAAELGVDIE

-120 ITDERKELYNF
+120 ITEERKELYNF

-143 VRKDSKIASNW
+143 VRKDSKIQSSW

-173 LEEIAAEKGIHFDF
+173 LEEIAAEKGIELNF

-200 AARRVDAFSIDQS
+200 AAHRVDAFSIDQS
-213 ILSAFLGKSNQLLDI
+213 ILSAFLGKTNELLDL
-228 QYKPSEYGIVTKK
+228 QYQPSEYGIVTKK
-241 SNTELANYLDQLVQN
+241 SNTDLATYLDGLVQD
-256 WNKDGSLQTIYNKF
+256 WTEDGTLQAIYDDF
-270 GFSFWTS
+270 G
-277 STNHLNTES
+277 LKPVTEITE